1 GRKSWYV
8 RDEGG
13 FDRVKDI
20 ELYNVAAAGMG
31 YDVIKEPKQTLTLRA
46 GLSFR
51 YEGYKNPGTKDVK
64 GAGLDFGLA
73 HELTLDNAKLVN
85 RLSYVPTFEDFGN
98 FRATHESF
106 FEIPLTDPSWKM
118 RFGVANDFNSE
129 PGVGVKKMDT
139 SYFARLVLN
148 WK

>member
-1 GRKSWYV
+1 
-8 RDEGG
+8 
-13 FDRVKDI
+13 
-20 ELYNVAAAGMG
+20 M
-31 YDVIKEPKQTLTLRA
+31 
-46 GLSFR
+46 
-51 YEGYKNPGTKDVK
+51 K

-73 HELTLDNAKLVN
+73 HELTFDDAKLVN
-85 RLSYVPTFEDFGN
+85 RLSFVPTFEDFGV

-106 FEIPLTDPSWKM
+106 FEMPLSAPSWKM
-118 RFGVANDFNSE
+118 RFGVANDYNSE